1 MSLQGSKEEDID
13 RLCFLRVQK
22 LFKWITCHG
31 TGRLIRK
38 LPRIDRGAAEPPGL
52 SLQGLAGP
60 MLIAGDPLL
69 RGARSRVTL
78 PGPRATLALLF
89 RGPGAAGHDRWS
101 GLAFSPG

>member
-1 MSLQGSKEEDID
+1 MIEQEAGLDFELVLQVHTWSCSVTKGSGVLARHPAGSED
-13 RLCFLRVQK
+13 C
-22 LFKWITCHG
+22 
-31 TGRLIRK
+31 
-38 LPRIDRGAAEPPGL
+38 GAAEPPGL
-52 SLQGLAGP
+52 SLQGLGGP

-78 PGPRATLALLF
+78 PAPRATLALLF